1 MDPEQE
7 ITFRYNSLEN
17 MQNVIRALDLK
28 ASFLL
33 LGFASLPIVNVEK
46 LVGWLYYLLKLQL
59 SWSIVFA
66 VICTILLYVSWLLFL
81 FFLIITIKP
90 LNLNFF
96 NDRDYQER
104 KASIFFV
111 IKPRV
116 DISDLQ
122 FQPEQGIQYHLIRQQ
137 IALGEIL
144 NKKRK
149 RLQIAF
155 ICLIPIT
162 IFSFFIIVFQIVK

>member
-33 LGFASLPIVNVEK
+33 LGFASLPIANVEK
-46 LVGWLYYLLKLQL
+46 LVGWLYYLLKLEL

-81 FFLIITIKP
+81 VFLILTIKP
-90 LNLNFF
+90 LNLNF
-96 NDRDYQER
+96 NDKDYQEK

-122 FQPEQGIQYHLIRQQ
+122 FQPEQGIEYHLIRQQ

-144 NKKRK
+144 DKKR
-149 RLQIAF
+149 RNLQNAF
-155 ICLIPIT
+155 KCLIPIT
-162 IFSFFIIVFQIVK
+162 IFSFFIIVFQLVK